1 MVRLPCISV
10 MRIMRKSFA
19 TNYAGDT
26 HGRRD
31 TSDEPVSDAVNQQ
44 VWGLSDHRYMA
55 TVPDEDLLKVIKRGE
70 AAIGESPVIMAFG
83 EALSGDD
90 IRELVA
96 FMSPAVALQLGKAP
110 VPALPRAFRGFCPLL
125 APYRHV
131 RRRCRRPGT
140 PLLWPAGRHGCDG

>member
-90 IRELVA
+90 IGDLVA
-96 FMSPAVALQLGKAP
+96 FILPFAQSISSTVNFKLLIERHVQPQPLQDVLLQL
-110 VPALPRAFRGFCPLL
+110 
-125 APYRHV
+125 
-131 RRRCRRPGT
+131 
-140 PLLWPAGRHGCDG
+140 